1 MTDSNEIERI
11 MQVLRDRAGIQP
23 GNNQDSSRENNR
35 ENSWDN
41 TKRDS
46 PKSVEINHDV
56 ALVTLPDDN
65 IPMLTEVVQVP
76 RYSKAELPK
85 AIDDVQFAALSERVE
100 VNVMERILRHSE
112 QLLDARLKADL
123 ESVLQRATETLAA
136 DLKTTLSQSIR
147 DMVSHAVSEELTRLQ
162 SEITF
167 GKRKE

>member
-11 MQVLRDRAGIQP
+11 MQVLRDRAGIRD
-23 GNNQDSSRENNR
+23 DSNFDAQKHES
-35 ENSWDN
+35 
-41 TKRDS
+41 TKTVKGAIPPS
-46 PKSVEINHDV
+46 IEINESV

-85 AIDDVQFAALSERVE
+85 AIDDVQFAALSDRVE
-100 VNVMERILRHSE
+100 HNVMERILRHSE
-112 QLLDARLKADL
+112 QLLDAKLKEDL
-123 ESVLQRATETLAA
+123 APVLQRATETLVA

-147 DMVSHAVSEELTRLQ
+147 DMVSNAVADELTRLQ

-167 GKRKE
+167 GKRPT

>member
-11 MQVLRDRAGIQP
+11 MKVLRDRAGIRDATTSDDHQP
-23 GNNQDSSRENNR
+23 
-35 ENSWDN
+35 
-41 TKRDS
+41 DS
-46 PKSVEINHDV
+46 PKPEKHEPLRDIEINHDI

-76 RYSKAELPK
+76 RYSKTELPK

-100 VNVMERILRHSE
+100 HNVMERILRHSE
-112 QLLDARLKADL
+112 KLFDAKLKEDL
-123 ESVLQRATETLAA
+123 SPILQRATETLVA

-147 DMVSHAVSEELTRLQ
+147 DMVSNAVADELTRLQ

-167 GKRKE
+167 GKRPSA

>member
-11 MQVLRDRAGIQP
+11 MQVLRDRAGI
-23 GNNQDSSRENNR
+23 REDTNFDAKKLEPAR
-35 ENSWDN
+35 ALKTTGD
-41 TKRDS
+41 
-46 PKSVEINHDV
+46 KSLEINHDV

-76 RYSKAELPK
+76 RYSKSELPK

-100 VNVMERILRHSE
+100 ANVMERILRHSE
-112 QLLDARLKADL
+112 QLLDARLKIDL

-147 DMVSHAVSEELTRLQ
+147 DLVSHAVSEELTRLQ

-167 GKRKE
+167 GTRKD